1 LIGKVYKNYIIAS
14 TASVLGSLMN
24 SWVPIMKALHLVGQT
39 SNNVIYENLYADIAV
54 RVSEWKKLVESIT
67 LTDEQAKYF
76 PPDFIQ
82 LLSVWERTATVGTV
96 CKKLNESYTR
106 EVNYS
111 LANLT
116 KWIEPIAILVAWVFV
131 LWFAFAIFGA
141 ILQLTQT
148 VG

>member
-1 LIGKVYKNYIIAS
+1 VYKNYIIAS

-39 SNNVIYENLYADIAV
+39 SNNVIYENLYADIAL

-82 LLSVWERTATVGTV
+82 LLSVGERTATVGVV